1 MNEAFYGIEVLIGI
15 AIALMFILLLIS
27 TILILMKNSKK
38 DWNTLEE
45 LKKKANQV
53 STKEE
58 IEEFHKEF
66 LEKANKVSHNEYI
79 NIELQRIDGY
89 LRGLYKQFKT

>member
-1 MNEAFYGIEVLIGI
+1 MSKAFYGIEVLAGI
-15 AIALMFILLLIS
+15 AIVLMFILLLIS
-27 TILILMKNSKK
+27 AILILMKNSKR

-66 LEKANKVSHNEYI
+66 IKKANKIYNNQI
-79 NIELQRIDGY
+79 TPELMKIDGY